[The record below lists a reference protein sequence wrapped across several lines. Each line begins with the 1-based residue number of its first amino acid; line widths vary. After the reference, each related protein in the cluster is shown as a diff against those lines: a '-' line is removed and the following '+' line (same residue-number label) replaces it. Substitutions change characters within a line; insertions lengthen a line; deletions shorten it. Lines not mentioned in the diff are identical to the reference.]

1 MSKQKSTDLYPVLPL
16 RNTVLFPQQI
26 IPIYVGREQSLELVN
41 SLKGSKNKHI
51 VVVAQKDSSVEVPVL
66 EDLYKWGT
74 LANIMKVFDMPDGS
88 KSAIVQGLER
98 VKIES
103 NIDNESYLKAMVNR
117 NQEIFDYGSELDS
130 MTANL
135 HAIFRKLIDIAPYLS
150 DEQADILTSIQNPGK
165 LADKS
170 ISLINIPIKE
180 KQEILASIDVKKRL
194 EKTNVIITREIQR
207 IQLGEKIQ
215 SEVQDEISKSQREY
229 YLREQ
234 MKAIQKEL
242 GEDEPSVEI
251 DEIRNK
257 VNEAGMPD
265 DVNKIANK
273 ELKRL
278 QKIPSHS
285 PEYTVSRT
293 YLDWLT
299 ISME

>member
-1 MSKQKSTDLYPVLPL
+1 MSKQKSTDLYPILPL

-66 EDLYKWGT
+66 EDLYNWGT

-98 VKIES
+98 VKLET
-103 NIDNESYLKAMVNR
+103 NIDNKLYLKAMVTR

-150 DEQADILTSIQNPGK
+150 DEQADILTTIQNPGK

-234 MKAIQKEL
+234 MKAIQKNLERM
-242 GEDEPSVEI
+242 SQV
-251 DEIRNK
+251 
-257 VNEAGMPD
+257 
-265 DVNKIANK
+265 
-273 ELKRL
+273 
-278 QKIPSHS
+278 
-285 PEYTVSRT
+285 
-293 YLDWLT
+293 
-299 ISME
+299 